1 MEKVRKKRDRGV
13 GWWIWEVGAEY
24 CQTIKCE
31 SFQKSAQPR
40 WKGKAWPHGISKL
53 SPAGWKRL
61 KQCAKV
67 SARAKWCLQG
77 TLFRHAAYG
86 APHPIHA
93 LSLPSMLYLLWCWIT
108 AKKTSQFFG
117 CAPYSTYSV
126 TYIVFN
132 VEKII
137 FEWGDVLVTGVLPPP
152 SIFLAKSNSGACYL
166 PSCTS
171 SW

>member
-1 MEKVRKKRDRGV
+1 MDKGILSNDQIASPINIVPSPGEKEKHDLTASQSFHQQG
-13 GWWIWEVGAEY
+13 E
-24 CQTIKCE
+24 KC
-31 SFQKSAQPR
+31 
-40 WKGKAWPHGISKL
+40 
-53 SPAGWKRL
+53 L
-61 KQCAKV
+61 KQSAKV

-86 APHPIHA
+86 APHPLHA
-93 LSLPSMLYLLWCWIT
+93 LGLPSMLYLLWCWIT

-126 TYIVFN
+126 TYIVYN

-137 FEWGDVLVTGVLPPP
+137 VEWGDVLVTGVLPPP